1 MSRFIVIEGLIGVG
15 KTTLCRL
22 VQEQWGASLVLEPV
36 DDNPF
41 LAQFYS
47 DRSRFAFPTQM
58 FYLATR
64 HAQQLALQQ
73 RDLFSDLVVSDYL
86 YAKDRLFAEET
97 LAGNE
102 LELYD
107 RFADLLKNQIPAPEF
122 VLFLD
127 CPTDVLL
134 KRIERR
140 AIASEQVIDPAY
152 LESLRSRYFDLW
164 DRFTDAPVYVLDTTD
179 QNYADDPAAQ
189 EWILALIQGW
199 LAGTPHPDAPP
210 AWGSD
215 SNQLALFGFAP

>member
-22 VQEQWGASLVLEPV
+22 VQERWGASLVLEPV

-47 DRSRFAFPTQM
+47 DRARFAFPTQM

-64 HAQQLALQQ
+64 HAHQLALQQ
-73 RDLFSDLVVSDYL
+73 QDLFSDLVVSDYL
-86 YAKDRLFAEET
+86 YAKDRLFAQET
-97 LAGNE
+97 LAGDE
-102 LELYD
+102 MELYD
-107 RFADLLKNQIPAPEF
+107 RFAGLLKNQIPAPEF

-140 AIASEQVIDPAY
+140 AISSEQVIAPTY
-152 LESLRSRYFDLW
+152 LESLRTRYFDLW
-164 DRFTDAPVYVLDTTD
+164 DHFTDAPVYVLDTTD

-199 LAGTPHPDAPP
+199 LAGEPHRDAPA
-210 AWGSD
+210 AWGTD
-215 SNQLALFGFAP
+215 TDQLALFGSAP